1 MRKQGNML
9 LEATPPK
16 VNISSITESKDSEMH
31 EMPNNSKV

>member
-1 MRKQGNML
+1 MRKQGNM
-9 LEATPPK
+9 TPPK